1 MQAAKQHAGSA
12 PTTVRPVSAMPPG
25 VWSRITFYSE
35 FQFCRGEAALFH
47 PGPDEADLWLRVT
60 PEQAEVL
67 RTAPP
72 CPVRVVADVERDG
85 RGHIVRGTL
94 KGWLGF

>member
-72 CPVRVVADVERDG
+72 APSG
-85 RGHIVRGTL
+85 WSPTWSGTA
-94 KGWLGF
+94 GGTSFAAP